1 MTCLCV
7 CVISGICLEEINVVS
22 VWLKQLLGLKTND
35 LIILISIITRV
46 GILAICLRIM
56 SQIVFQLLSSC
67 YQSGNLH
74 LQIHQAVIQ
83 EEKPDESS
91 QNLGGSSKFWL
102 MVEFFNRFL
111 YVFLMISFHNK
122 PDNLK
127 LSLHG
132 VGFISNSQAK
142 TQTAPSYIVN

>member
-1 MTCLCV
+1 
-7 CVISGICLEEINVVS
+7 
-22 VWLKQLLGLKTND
+22 
-35 LIILISIITRV
+35 
-46 GILAICLRIM
+46 M
-56 SQIVFQLLSSC
+56 S
-67 YQSGNLH
+67 
-74 LQIHQAVIQ
+74 
-83 EEKPDESS
+83 PS

-111 YVFLMISFHNK
+111 YVFLMISFHGK

-142 TQTAPSYIVN
+142 IQTVPSYIVN